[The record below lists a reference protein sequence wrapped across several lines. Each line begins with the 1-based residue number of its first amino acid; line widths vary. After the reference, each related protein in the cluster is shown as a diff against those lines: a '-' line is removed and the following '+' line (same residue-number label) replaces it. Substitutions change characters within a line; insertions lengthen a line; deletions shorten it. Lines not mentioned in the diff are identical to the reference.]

1 MTEEERQLLEIT
13 ARTAL
18 SLKQDIGDRV
28 AGIEAVLLALF
39 LSDGRTEIALARLK
53 VQADLLK
60 LKGMPSTYLN
70 SFVEKAAGK

>member
-1 MTEEERQLLEIT
+1 MTDDERHLLETT

-18 SLKQDIGDRV
+18 ALKQDIGDRV

-60 LKGMPSTYLN
+60 LKGMPSAYLN